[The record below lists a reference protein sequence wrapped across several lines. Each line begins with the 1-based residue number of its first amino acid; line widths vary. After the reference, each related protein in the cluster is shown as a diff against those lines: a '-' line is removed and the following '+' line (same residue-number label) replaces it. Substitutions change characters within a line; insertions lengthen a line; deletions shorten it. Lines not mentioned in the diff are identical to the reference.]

1 MDHQFTAGTATSATY
16 LFAIMVENLLQKE
29 QCQDGK
35 PLYPSYILD
44 KISVMIEG
52 LKQMHQRRKKM
63 DANMEDGTFSMYQ
76 EMFSWLQR
84 RREHIAPKIREAE
97 SMESI
102 IQLLVQD
109 LYRFLKNT
117 TVTHAPDQGENRM
130 PEVIERLCPFM
141 RPEGDPRYASLLKRQ
156 AGLQSSQPT
165 AKTVKSSDA
174 SQDGGAVG
182 STLAKSASAADIPAV
197 AAVSLQRE
205 HRKHERVALPFDT
218 PTDQIDPILSF
229 IPRILQASRPVRC
242 RLPRLS
248 CAPRVDLVARA
259 FLPVAVA
266 RSCLPHAAPWLHCT
280 ARRTSTT
287 TR

>member
-1 MDHQFTAGTATSATY
+1 MDHPFTAGTATSATY
-16 LFAIMVENLLQKE
+16 LFAIMVENLLQRE

-44 KISVMIEG
+44 KITVMIEG

-63 DANMEDGTFSMYQ
+63 DANLEDGTFDMYQ

-84 RREHIAPKIREAE
+84 RREHIAPKIREAD
-97 SMESI
+97 SMEAI

-130 PEVIERLCPFM
+130 PEVIERLCPFL
-141 RPEGDPRYASLLKRQ
+141 RPEGDPLYASLLKRQ
-156 AGLQSSQPT
+156 GGIQGRAQLA
-165 AKTVKSSDA
+165 AKTLKSSDA
-174 SQDGGAVG
+174 SQDCGAG
-182 STLAKSASAADIPAV
+182 SSAAVKSASAVDLPAV

-229 IPRILQASRPVRC
+229 IPRILQACCPLSGVRC
-242 RLPRLS
+242 MRRLCSADCRRLPRS
-248 CAPRVDLVARA
+248 SRA
-259 FLPVAVA
+259 S
-266 RSCLPHAAPWLHCT
+266 R
-280 ARRTSTT
+280 RRTSTT